1 MARIS
6 FRITILAVALAML
19 ATLAGSPVSAGVGIH
34 TTTGTAVGIGGTVTV
49 NASEPGVG
57 TVTVNGTTFVVTC
70 MYVSSFQIAPGGTHD
85 IFISAVDFSPTGSTF
100 GNTVF
105 IRILDYQVG
114 TDRLGFNFVGL
125 TYNIA
130 CDADQDVYPVL
141 SGGFTTTP

>member
-19 ATLAGSPVSAGVGIH
+19 AGSPVSAGTGIH
-34 TTTGTAVGIGGTVTV
+34 TTAGSAVGAGGTVTV

-70 MYVSSFQIAPGGTHD
+70 MSVSPFQTAPGGTHD
-85 IFISAVDFSPTGSTF
+85 IFISAVDLNPAGGTF
-100 GNTVF
+100 GGMVF
-105 IRILDYQVG
+105 IRIVDYQVG
-114 TDRLGFNFVGL
+114 TDALGFNFVGL

-130 CDADQDVYPVL
+130 CNADQDAYPVL